1 MTKASSLE
9 LIREALQAARA
20 KDKPRTRQLLLEA
33 THLDSRNEAA
43 WQWLAGVAESAIEA
57 NGALERVLVLNPN
70 NEKAAEALRST
81 RLKAGIE
88 AAKAKDAPAA
98 RRLLRAAVADDPRS
112 EHGWLWLA
120 GVTES
125 PAEALAYLQR
135 VLDINPKNPSAK
147 KGADHCRARLQKP
160 PAPAAVPAPAPE
172 TVTRS
177 APPTP
182 LPAASGARRGLP
194 ASGVRQGLPTPP
206 PMPAVSARTV
216 LVVDDSRTIRKV
228 AGLALSGA
236 GYRVAEAESGMDA
249 VERIRVDGPPDLI
262 LLDVAMPGMSG
273 YEFCRLVRHNPE
285 TAAVPVVML
294 TGKDGFF
301 DKLRGRLAGTDVY
314 LTKPLQPEAL
324 LVVVRKLCPAAR

>member
-1 MTKASSLE
+1 MTQTSALD
-9 LIREALQAARA
+9 LIREALRAARA
-20 KDKPRTRQLLLEA
+20 NDKPRTRLLLLEA
-33 THLDSRNEAA
+33 TRLDPRNEAA
-43 WQWLAGVAESAIEA
+43 WQWLAGVADTATEA
-57 NGALERVLVLNPN
+57 NGALERVLALNPD
-70 NEKAAEALRST
+70 NEKASAALRPV

-112 EHGWLWLA
+112 EHGWLCLA

-147 KGADHCRARLQKP
+147 KGADYYRGRLQKP
-160 PAPAAVPAPAPE
+160 TPAAPPAPE

-177 APPTP
+177 AQPTP
-182 LPAASGARRGLP
+182 SLAASAARRGLP
-194 ASGVRQGLPTPP
+194 APP
-206 PMPAVSARTV
+206 PIPAVKLRTV
-216 LVVDDSRTIRKV
+216 LVVDDSRTIRMV
-228 AGLALSGA
+228 AGFALSGA
-236 GYRVAEAESGMDA
+236 GYRVAEAESGIDA

>member
-1 MTKASSLE
+1 MTQTSALD

-20 KDKPRTRQLLLEA
+20 NDKPRTRLLLLEA
-33 THLDSRNEAA
+33 TRLDPRNEAA
-43 WQWLAGVAESAIEA
+43 WQWLAGVAATALEA
-57 NGALERVLVLNPN
+57 NGALERVLALNPS
-70 NEKAAEALRST
+70 NEKAAAALRPV

-120 GVTES
+120 GVTDA

-135 VLDINPKNPSAK
+135 VLDINPKNPSAQ
-147 KGADHCRARLQKP
+147 KGADYYRARLQTP
-160 PAPAAVPAPAPE
+160 TPAAPAAPE
-172 TVTRS
+172 TATRS
-177 APPTP
+177 KHPTP
-182 LPAASGARRGLP
+182 ALAASGARRGLP
-194 ASGVRQGLPTPP
+194 TPP
-206 PMPAVSARTV
+206 PPPAVKPRTV
-216 LVVDDSRTIRKV
+216 LVVDDSRTIRMV
-228 AGLALSGA
+228 AGLALTGA

-273 YEFCRLVRHNPE
+273 YEFCRHVRHNPE

-324 LVVVRKLCPAAR
+324 LTVVRKLCPAAR